1 MAESEQP
8 RQPDPQGVPYPAT
21 HSGLGQPDP
30 INAYAID
37 RLSRAFETSA
47 RRWELIVYPTLF
59 AFIILAAYGFY
70 LVFSLAKDVHY
81 LAISV
86 DSNMTVLAS
95 NMQSMS
101 DNMGQLTT
109 NVRTMTVTL
118 ESMSRDVSTLEP
130 MLTNLESMDRSIQ
143 NMTLT
148 TYNMRND
155 MSMMNQNI
163 GQGIARPMSFFNT
176 FMPW

>member
-1 MAESEQP
+1 MPTNTAVGRGEDSQGSEQ
-8 RQPDPQGVPYPAT
+8 
-21 HSGLGQPDP
+21 

-37 RLSRAFETSA
+37 RLSQAFETSA
-47 RRWELIVYPTLF
+47 RRWELIVYPSLF

-95 NMQSMS
+95 NMQSVS
-101 DNMGQLTT
+101 DNMGQLTA
-109 NVRTMTVTL
+109 NVRTMSVSV

-130 MLTNLESMDRSIQ
+130 MLTNIEQMGQSMESMTYATHHIRD
-143 NMTLT
+143 NM
-148 TYNMRND
+148 
-155 MSMMNQNI
+155 SVMNQNI
-163 GQGIARPMSFFNT
+163 GNGITRPMSFFNT